1 MKSSVVELE
10 KTFESQIKE
19 IDQKCN
25 QLNQTLES
33 ITELIKEQSA
43 KETRNQ
49 EVQTEKGESE
59 LFDRNNQNFSYH
71 GDRAK

>member
-49 EVQTEKGESE
+49 EVQTEKGKPV
-59 LFDRNNQNFSYH
+59 LFD
-71 GDRAK
+71 